1 MRLGTAVTEMK
12 RMKTDDL
19 HKTLQQLHEELGKAS
34 HVDAESE
41 RLLRELLEDISGL
54 LASRGASGAGAQGG
68 LAERLA
74 EASAR
79 FEEDHPGLVNAIGRL
94 ADALSRS
101 GV

>member
-1 MRLGTAVTEMK
+1 
-12 RMKTDDL
+12 MKTDDL

-54 LASRGASGAGAQGG
+54 LASRGAGGAGAQGGG